1 MRRVVVPLLLAVLA
15 VAAPAGASAATPLRA
30 SLTACSAS
38 TRTAVFS
45 GSMPAVRGTRT
56 MAMRFDLETQGDG
69 DAVWTVLKVP
79 GLGVYKRSS
88 TGQSGFVFT
97 QRVQELDPGA
107 YRAVVRFRW
116 YTRSGRTIKTA
127 KRTTGTCIQPDPR
140 ADLRAGVLGGSLL
153 ADGTTARY
161 ALAVSNTGRSD
172 AGPFAVEIAG
182 VRTTVAALARGA
194 ETTVT
199 VDAPRCWPGESVAIV
214 LDPAGQ
220 VDEADE
226 AGDSVQRP
234 CPLS

>member
-1 MRRVVVPLLLAVLA
+1 MRRVVPLMLLAVL
-15 VAAPAGASAATPLRA
+15 VLAAPAGASTVTPLRA
-30 SLTACSAS
+30 SLTACSTA
-38 TRTAVFS
+38 TRTAVFA

-56 MAMRFDLETQGDG
+56 MAMRFDLETQRDG
-69 DAVWTVLKVP
+69 DAPWAVLKVP

-88 TGQSGFVFT
+88 TGQTGFVFT
-97 QRVQELDPGA
+97 QRVQELAPGA
-107 YRAVVRFRW
+107 YRAVVRYRW
-116 YTRSGRTIKTA
+116 YARSGRTIRTA

-140 ADLRAGVLGGSLL
+140 PDLRAGVLGGSLL

-161 ALAVSNTGRSD
+161 ALAVGNTGRTD

-199 VDAPRCWPGESVAIV
+199 VDAPRCTPGESVAIV

-220 VDEADE
+220 VDEAGE
-226 AGDSVQRP
+226 ADDSVQRP